1 MIINMTIPYWLVK
14 GGKMYMDRTM
24 LLFISKL
31 REISILRMAKVN
43 NISQAQLSRFFGGK
57 KGGYL
62 GEEKIEKISRFLGVD
77 YKTGKLL
84 PGVHRWNSLERWRVP
99 PSSDDMKISE
109 ELSRVLFAEGMVY
122 YFVVKERPD
131 PRGCDDPY
139 GLGLKVLVPVAQP
152 DVRVV
157 ILCTLMEGKFLWP
170 DADGGM
176 SSRDDLSGSKDSWIY
191 PPDPVFQRMMKDE
204 TLTVAELDILLGIK
218 VELGWTWDRLV
229 AVMKVNGMAPA
240 EIAEKIGLT

>member
-1 MIINMTIPYWLVK
+1 MAI
-14 GGKMYMDRTM
+14 DRNL
-24 LLFISKL
+24 LLFIARLKK
-31 REISILRMAKVN
+31 ISILKMATAN
-43 NISQAQLSRFFGGK
+43 DISQAQLSRFFGGK

-62 GEEKIEKISRFLGVD
+62 GEEKIEKVSRFLGVD

-99 PSSDDMKISE
+99 PSSDEVKNLE
-109 ELSRVLFAEGMVY
+109 ENFRTLFAEGMRY
-122 YFVVKERPD
+122 YFVVEEYD
-131 PRGCDDPY
+131 PRGGDNPY
-139 GLGLKVLVPVAQP
+139 PVQGLKVLVPVAQP
-152 DVRVV
+152 DVRVI

-170 DADGGM
+170 DAEGGM

-218 VELGWTWDRLV
+218 GDLGWTWDRLV
-229 AVMKVNGMAPA
+229 AVMEANGMTPA
-240 EIAEKIGLT
+240 EIAEKIGFF